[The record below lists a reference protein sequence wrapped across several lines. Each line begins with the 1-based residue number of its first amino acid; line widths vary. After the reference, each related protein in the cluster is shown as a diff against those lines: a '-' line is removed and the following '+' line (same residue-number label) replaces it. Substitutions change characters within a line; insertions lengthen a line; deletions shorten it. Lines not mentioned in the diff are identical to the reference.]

1 MEILPYPYYIYAI
14 VPREFVNNGKNIVKF
29 GKTTRGLDQQISNYP
44 KGSLLLAVCPIKA
57 DDIGVAATKL
67 LCVSRL
73 MFRQATEYGNYY
85 FEGERADLVGM
96 MNLVTKRYAAS
107 SEETRAFSET
117 SIVPIQKKR
126 TKRIV

>member
-14 VPREFVNNGKNIVKF
+14 VPREFVNNGKNIIKF
-29 GKTTRGLDQQISNYP
+29 GKTTRGLDQQSVFSNYP

-67 LCVSRL
+67 LCVARL

-85 FEGERADLVGM
+85 FEGERADFVDM

-107 SEETRAFSET
+107 NEDTRTFSET
-117 SIVPIQKKR
+117 SIVQKKR
-126 TKRIV
+126 TKIIV

>member
-1 MEILPYPYYIYAI
+1 MEILPYPYYLYAI
-14 VPREFVNNGKNIVKF
+14 VPREFVHNGKNIVKF
-29 GKTTRGLDQQISNYP
+29 GRTSHGFDQRISSYP
-44 KGSLLLAVCPIKA
+44 KGSLLLAVCPIKP

-67 LCVSRL
+67 LSVARL

-96 MNLVTKRYAAS
+96 MNLVTKRYEAS
-107 SEETRAFSET
+107 NEDTRTFSET

-126 TKRIV
+126 TQRIV